1 MHTSLK
7 EMKMLQDRDPLD
19 NLLDWRHWT
28 ESYAEELAPS
38 LGIPG
43 GLTPRHWEVIQSIR
57 KHFADTGKCP
67 VVYQTCRQQ
76 GLRLR
81 ELEELFPTGYQR
93 GACKLAGLNYLSD
106 FHPSGSQSLR
116 SDGEA
121 VLAPMARTYRVDERG
136 FLLEPVD
143 WDERWAAGKAD
154 ELGAGGLT
162 DQHWLVV
169 RGLREAFA
177 RTGEVPTVYETCD
190 RHGLEL
196 DDLERLFPSGYHR
209 GAVKIAG
216 LRS

>member
-1 MHTSLK
+1 MRTQL
-7 EMKMLQDRDPLD
+7 EEIPVLQDRDPLD
-19 NLLDWRHWT
+19 NLLDWRQWT

-43 GLTPRHWEVIQSIR
+43 GLTPRHWEVIRSIR
-57 KHFADTGKCP
+57 NSFAETGKCP

-106 FHPSGSQSLR
+106 FHPSEGPSRRADGASSSAEAGR
-116 SDGEA
+116 S
-121 VLAPMARTYRVDERG
+121 YRVDDHG
-136 FLLEPVD
+136 FLLEPAT

-154 ELGAGGLT
+154 ELGTGTLT
-162 DQHWLVV
+162 DQHWRVL

-177 RTGEVPTVYETCD
+177 QTGEVPTVYETC
-190 RHGLEL
+190 RRQGLEL
-196 DDLERLFPSGYHR
+196 EDLESLFPSGYHR

>member
-1 MHTSLK
+1 MHTSLR
-7 EMKMLQDRDPLD
+7 EMETLQDRDPLG
-19 NLLDWRHWT
+19 NLLDWRQWT

-43 GLTPRHWEVIQSIR
+43 GLTSRHWEVIHSIR
-57 KHFADTGKCP
+57 KHFAETGKCP
-67 VVYQTCRQQ
+67 VVYQTCRHQ

-81 ELEELFPTGYQR
+81 ELEELFPTGYRR

-106 FHPSGSQSLR
+106 FHPSEARSQRADS
-116 SDGEA
+116 
-121 VLAPMARTYRVDERG
+121 APSSEQIARAYRVDDHG
-136 FLLEPVD
+136 FLLEPTT

-154 ELGAGGLT
+154 ELGTGTLT
-162 DQHWLVV
+162 DRHWRVV

-177 RTGEVPTVYETCD
+177 QSGEVPTVYETCR

-196 DDLERLFPSGYHR
+196 EDLEGLFPSGYHR